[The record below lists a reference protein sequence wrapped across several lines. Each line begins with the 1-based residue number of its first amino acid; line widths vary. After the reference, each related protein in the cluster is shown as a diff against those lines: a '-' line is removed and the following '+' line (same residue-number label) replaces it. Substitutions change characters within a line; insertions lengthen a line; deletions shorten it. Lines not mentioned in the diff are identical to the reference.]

1 MSAWQKA
8 VPSLEEPIEVRRL
21 LTKRL
26 AELEQTSQALA
37 EAAEVPTEYIDD
49 LLAGNRPPP
58 MARRSDIYDRMA
70 SFLKV
75 ALSDLE
81 ACATFE
87 RGDPSASKPRMPK
100 LAIRRVLLDLCD
112 PKTAQQLEARRA
124 KRGPAELA
132 DFIQRVLGVVQR
144 EVRRSLTDRV
154 GLRLQAQHSGK
165 TYEAARLEVLE
176 FLDTTAATL
185 TAAEVSKFI
194 QPRIASWDVEIDTG
208 VLRVVMQGQE
218 PADSLRP
225 KPTHQSNRQQ
235 RIRRAD

>member
-21 LTKRL
+21 LAQRL

-58 MARRSDIYDRMA
+58 MAGRSDIYDRMA

-81 ACATFE
+81 TCATFE

-100 LAIRRVLLDLCD
+100 PAIRSVLLDLCD

-124 KRGPAELA
+124 KHGPAELVGLM
-132 DFIQRVLGVVQR
+132 QRVLGVVQR

-154 GLRLQAQHSGK
+154 GLRLQARHTGK

-185 TAAEVSKFI
+185 TAADVSKFV
-194 QPRIASWDVEIDTG
+194 QPRIARWDIDLDTG

-218 PADSLRP
+218 PTGGQRP
-225 KPTHQSNRQQ
+225 KPVHQSDR
-235 RIRRAD
+235 

>member
-8 VPSLEEPIEVRRL
+8 VPSLEKPIEVRRL
-21 LTKRL
+21 LTQRL
-26 AELEQTSQALA
+26 AKLEQTPQALA
-37 EAAEVPTEYIDD
+37 EAAEVPIEYIDD

-58 MARRSDIYDRMA
+58 MPGRSDLYDRMA

-81 ACATFE
+81 LCATFE
-87 RGDPSASKPRMPK
+87 RGDPSASKPRTPK
-100 LAIRRVLLDLCD
+100 PAIRRILLDLCD

-124 KRGPAELA
+124 KHGPAELVGLM
-132 DFIQRVLGVVQR
+132 QRVLGVVQR

-154 GLRLQAQHSGK
+154 GLRLQARHSDK

-176 FLDTTAATL
+176 FLDTTSATL
-185 TAAEVSKFI
+185 TVADVSKFVK
-194 QPRIASWDVEIDTG
+194 PRIARWDIDVDTG

-218 PADSLRP
+218 PARGPRP
-225 KPTHQSNRQQ
+225 IDESERQQ
-235 RIRRAD
+235 RRGR

>member
-8 VPSLEEPIEVRRL
+8 VPSLEKPIEVRLL
-21 LTKRL
+21 LTQRL
-26 AELEQTSQALA
+26 KALEQTPQALA
-37 EAAEVPTEYIDD
+37 EAAEVPIEYIDD

-58 MARRSDIYDRMA
+58 MPRRSDIYDRMA

-87 RGDPSASKPRMPK
+87 RGDPSAAKPRMPK
-100 LAIRRVLLDLCD
+100 PAIRSVLLDLCD

-124 KRGPAELA
+124 KHGPAELVG
-132 DFIQRVLGVVQR
+132 FIQRVLGVVQR

-154 GLRLQAQHSGK
+154 GLRLQARHSGK

-185 TAAEVSKFI
+185 TTADVSKFVK
-194 QPRIASWDVEIDTG
+194 PRIARWDIDIDTG

-218 PADSLRP
+218 PTRGPRP
-225 KPTHQSNRQQ
+225 IDESERQQ
-235 RIRRAD
+235 RRGG

>member
-8 VPSLEEPIEVRRL
+8 VPSLEKPIEVRLL
-21 LTKRL
+21 LTQRL
-26 AELEQTSQALA
+26 AKLEQTSQALA
-37 EAAEVPTEYIDD
+37 EAAEVPIEYIND

-58 MARRSDIYDRMA
+58 MPGRSDLYDRMA

-81 ACATFE
+81 SCATFE
-87 RGDPSASKPRMPK
+87 RGDPSASKPRTPK
-100 LAIRRVLLDLCD
+100 PAIRRILLDLCD

-124 KRGPAELA
+124 KHGPAEIVG
-132 DFIQRVLGVVQR
+132 FIQRVLDVVRR
-144 EVRRSLTDRV
+144 EVRRSLADRV

-185 TAAEVSKFI
+185 TAADVSKFV
-194 QPRIASWDVEIDTG
+194 QPRIAQWYVDIDTG

-218 PADSLRP
+218 PAGGHRP
-225 KPTHQSNRQQ
+225 RPVDQSNRQQ
-235 RIRRAD
+235 RRGG

>member
-8 VPSLEEPIEVRRL
+8 VPTLDEPIEVRLL

-37 EAAEVPTEYIDD
+37 EAAEVPTEYIND

-58 MARRSDIYDRMA
+58 MPRRSDIYDRMA

-87 RGDPSASKPRMPK
+87 RGDPSASKPRTPK
-100 LAIRRVLLDLCD
+100 PAIRSALLDLCD
-112 PKTAQQLEARRA
+112 PKTAKRLEARRA
-124 KRGPAELA
+124 KHGPAELVG
-132 DFIQRVLGVVQR
+132 FIQRVLGVVQR

-154 GLRLQAQHSGK
+154 GLRLQAQHTGK

-185 TAAEVSKFI
+185 TAADVSRFVL
-194 QPRIASWDVEIDTG
+194 PRIARWDIDLDTG

-218 PADSLRP
+218 PAARHGPRP
-225 KPTHQSNRQQ
+225 MDESDRQQ
-235 RIRRAD
+235 WKGG